1 MDTLE
6 QFTVLSGIRIQ
17 VLAQAVACETAFAR
31 DLHERLAKHLKRIC
45 NSLRFEIA
53 VAARFG
59 AEDEAALGWD
69 GLGEINL
76 IDSVYIDHST
86 GEYQING
93 ETWYSF
99 DGDGEPIATPA
110 TAEQTEGID
119 RFMGELAE
127 YGVRV
132 TAHFVSIRDE
142 ERLAA

>member
-1 MDTLE
+1 MDTRK

-17 VLAQAVACETAFAR
+17 ILAQAIACKTAFAR
-31 DLHERLAKHLKRIC
+31 ELHERLAKHLKRIC
-45 NSLRFEIA
+45 NTLSFEIA

-59 AEDEAALGWD
+59 GEDEAALGWE
-69 GLGEINL
+69 GPGEIHL
-76 IDSVYIDHST
+76 IDSVYIDHPT

-110 TAEQTEGID
+110 TAEQTEGLD
-119 RFMGELAE
+119 RFISELAD

-132 TAHFVSIRDE
+132 TAHFVSIRYE